1 MMVRRYSPK
10 DLPAMLALFGRSVRE
25 LASRDYAPEQLAAWA
40 PELPDVDGWSK
51 RLSNQMVFVCENQ
64 GEIAGFVSVESDGH
78 LDLLY
83 VHPEA
88 QRRGVASVLWGRILE
103 WATASKLTNVS
114 TEASITARPFFE
126 HCGFRVVRSQTVQ
139 ARGVSM
145 SNFRMERA
153 L

>member
-1 MMVRRYSPK
+1 MMVRRYNPE

-25 LASRDYAPEQLAAWA
+25 IACHDYAPEQVAAWA
-40 PELPDVDGWSK
+40 PELPDIDGWSK

-64 GEIAGFVSVESDGH
+64 GQIAGFASVESDGH
-78 LDLLY
+78 LGLLY

-88 QRRGVASVLWGRILE
+88 QRRGVASVLRARILE
-103 WATASKLTNVS
+103 WAMARKLTNVF

-126 HCGFRVVRSQTVQ
+126 RCGFRVVRSQTVQ
-139 ARGVSM
+139 AHGVSM
-145 SNFRMERA
+145 ANLRMERA